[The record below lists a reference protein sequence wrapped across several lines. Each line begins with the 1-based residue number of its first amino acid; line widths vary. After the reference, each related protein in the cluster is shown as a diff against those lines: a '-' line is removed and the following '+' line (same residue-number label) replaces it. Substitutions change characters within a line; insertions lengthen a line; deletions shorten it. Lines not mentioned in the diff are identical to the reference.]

1 MANGH
6 SSSIQNTTK
15 SVHAETVRVV
25 DEQLKDLDVQMRD
38 LDDFVTH
45 ARSHNS
51 RHHAQHADSL
61 QQLSS
66 TVETSF
72 GSISAHSKA
81 TYERVKHLG
90 DEMEA
95 GTIKLHKH
103 LEPIE
108 EDLRQPLATLRE
120 DISSTILRE
129 YEPTGDTPAKMRY
142 QYPTELPRTASHQT
156 LIGGVPGIPSP
167 SKTTQ
172 LIFNDFDTSDRAR
185 SPSRPMSSG
194 LGLERNPLSMSLRE
208 VNPNLTTGSLM
219 FDPSASTMSVMST
232 LNENTVPLFKKS
244 KTRHGNK
251 HGKTKG
257 AVMLEGRE
265 NVPLTEF
272 SQSVSK
278 RKSPRLN

>member
-6 SSSIQNTTK
+6 SSSIQTTTK

-25 DEQLKDLDVQMRD
+25 NEQLRDLDVQMKD

-51 RHHAQHADSL
+51 QHHAQHDESL
-61 QQLSS
+61 QQLST

-72 GSISAHSKA
+72 GNISADSKA
-81 TYERVKHLG
+81 TYKRVKDLG
-90 DEMEA
+90 DAMDA
-95 GTIKLHKH
+95 DTMKLREH
-103 LEPIE
+103 LDPIE
-108 EDLRQPLATLRE
+108 EDFRQPLATLRE

-129 YEPTGDTPAKMRY
+129 YEPTGDTPARIQY
-142 QYPTELPRTASHQT
+142 QYPTELPRTAAHQT
-156 LIGGVPGIPSP
+156 LIGSVPDVPSP
-167 SKTTQ
+167 SKATQ
-172 LIFNDFDTSDRAR
+172 PIFNDFDTSDRAR
-185 SPSRPMSSG
+185 SPSRPTSSG

-244 KTRHGNK
+244 TSRHK

-257 AVMLEGRE
+257 AVVLGGRE
-265 NVPLTEF
+265 NVPPTEF